1 MVNPEQ
7 LLPPPASTD
16 AKPAVIDA
24 GGTPIAGSPS
34 ALAPTNIYAHN
45 FMLRKGPTGFRVYV
59 RWLRGQMSRTSRNT
73 NPSLNDP
80 ESFYIDVKN
89 AVIQPTSETS
99 RMEGYV
105 SSPVSRWF
113 ARNDSIPRTL
123 TST

>member
-34 ALAPTNIYAHN
+34 ALTPTNIYAHN
-45 FMLRKGPTGFRVYV
+45 FMLRKRPTGFCVYV

-89 AVIQPTSETS
+89 AVIHTNVGDEQNGRLRE
-99 RMEGYV
+99 
-105 SSPVSRWF
+105 F
-113 ARNDSIPRTL
+113 ARLKMVRKK
-123 TST
+123 